1 MEYRVGTPARVSRRR
16 SPFKPA
22 GLCVSLCLVWKP
34 DCCVKASRCW
44 GCGDEFPK
52 SDQSPLRADLLGL
65 LGTSMAPCA
74 PVDMVPNLR
83 FIYSHVDRLKPVRIQ

>member
-44 GCGDEFPK
+44 GCGMNFLNLT
-52 SDQSPLRADLLGL
+52 SPPSVLTCWD
-65 LGTSMAPCA
+65 C
-74 PVDMVPNLR
+74 
-83 FIYSHVDRLKPVRIQ
+83 